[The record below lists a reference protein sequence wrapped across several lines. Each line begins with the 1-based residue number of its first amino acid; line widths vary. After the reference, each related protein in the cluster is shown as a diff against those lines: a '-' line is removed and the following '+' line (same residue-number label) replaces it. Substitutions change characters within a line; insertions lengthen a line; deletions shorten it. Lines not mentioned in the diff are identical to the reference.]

1 MMTSSNQRGFTLM
14 DLLVGTSIA
23 LVVGAGT
30 VSFVRAQSLAARTQ
44 MAQTD
49 MNDETRGVID
59 FMVREL
65 RLAGY
70 YPRCTAGAQWGAVNA
85 TKGIIAAGPQ
95 TIRIQYDLNENGVI
109 DTAANSSEDVIYQYD
124 AATSAVQRVEGGVT
138 NELAGDVPATGFELK
153 YFGDCS
159 AGAQIVGAGA
169 GGALTAAQMLSV
181 CRVSIKLQVE
191 KAADTRTTNEVRS
204 DLWTNV
210 LLRNRKDPCA

>member
-1 MMTSSNQRGFTLM
+1 MITSSNQRGFTLM

-59 FMVREL
+59 FMAREL

-95 TIRIQYDLNENGVI
+95 TIRIQYDLDEDGVI

-124 AATSAVQRVEGGVT
+124 AVTSAVQRVASTVASRVT
-138 NELAGDVPATGFELK
+138 ASPAA
-153 YFGDCS
+153 S
-159 AGAQIVGAGA
+159 A
-169 GGALTAAQMLSV
+169 
-181 CRVSIKLQVE
+181 
-191 KAADTRTTNEVRS
+191 RTTASWSSPTGSRIRS
-204 DLWTNV
+204 A
-210 LLRNRKDPCA
+210 P